1 MGTPIELIAE
11 TAKLVGD
18 ILIKQHQSDD
28 QRLVSGSETTM
39 SDEQWTK
46 LDDLIWK
53 LEEQQRYLEY
63 FRMLTAVEA
72 YKNIDMTEILQQIEE
87 IKELLETINGE

>member
-18 ILIKQHQSDD
+18 ILTKQHQSDD
-28 QRLVSGSETTM
+28 QRVFGNETTM

-53 LEEQQRYLEY
+53 LEEQQQYLD
-63 FRMLTAVEA
+63 TAVEA
-72 YKNIDMTEILQQIEE
+72 YENIDMTEILQQIEE
-87 IKELLETINGE
+87 IKELLETINGQ

>member
-53 LEEQQRYLEY
+53 LEEQQRYLD
-63 FRMLTAVEA
+63 TAVEA
-72 YKNIDMTEILQQIEE
+72 YENIDMTEILPQIEE

>member
-18 ILIKQHQSDD
+18 ILNHVRY
-28 QRLVSGSETTM
+28 QRLVSGSETLSNTSQM
-39 SDEQWTK
+39 EQWTK

>member
-18 ILIKQHQSDD
+18 ILNHVRY

>member
-18 ILIKQHQSDD
+18 ILNHVRY
-28 QRLVSGSETTM
+28 QRLVSGSETLSNTSQM
-39 SDEQWTK
+39 EQWTK

-53 LEEQQRYLEY
+53 LEEQQRYLD
-63 FRMLTAVEA
+63 TAVEA
-72 YKNIDMTEILQQIEE
+72 YENIDMTEILQQIEE

>member
-53 LEEQQRYLEY
+53 LEEQQRYLD
-63 FRMLTAVEA
+63 TAVEA
-72 YKNIDMTEILQQIEE
+72 YENIDMTEILQQIEE

>member
-1 MGTPIELIAE
+1 M
-11 TAKLVGD
+11 
-18 ILIKQHQSDD
+18 
-28 QRLVSGSETTM
+28 SGSETTM